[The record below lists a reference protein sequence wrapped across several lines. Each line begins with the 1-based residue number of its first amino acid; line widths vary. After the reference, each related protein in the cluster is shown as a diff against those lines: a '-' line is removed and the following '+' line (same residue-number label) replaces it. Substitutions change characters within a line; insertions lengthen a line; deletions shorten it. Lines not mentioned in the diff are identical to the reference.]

1 MSWTKVNVLMDE
13 TRYARHALI
22 DWFDQDRLRAA
33 RIAVIGAGA
42 VGNEVVKNLALLGVG
57 AIEIFDFDRIERH
70 NLTRSVFFRESDVGQ
85 AKAPVLAE
93 RAMQLN
99 PEIRARGIEG
109 DFWHT
114 LSLHALQ
121 TMSTVICAVDN
132 FEARVRLNQ
141 MCGIV
146 GVDLVNAGID
156 SRFAVIEAFPF
167 KAHLECACYECHLPA
182 SAYQRIGE
190 RYSCGGLRKRAWQA
204 KKVPTTAITASI
216 AGALAVSKALRLG
229 TPDAIIGADRIL
241 VDTHTG
247 RSSTSMLDR
256 NDGCPACTMPW
267 RGARLLRSGRR
278 LAPSLG
284 LGSGAAIMDVS
295 IHLSESV
302 ITAYECV
309 RCGVPDDAAQLLMRP
324 AAAFDDEIT
333 LCTRCR
339 QHTMRV
345 EMRDIIPIEA
355 LMTVYRTHALGAKY
369 VLAELARGPV
379 CIELED

>member
-1 MSWTKVNVLMDE
+1 MDE

-42 VGNEVVKNLALLGVG
+42 VGNEVVKNLALLGAG
-57 AIEIFDFDRIERH
+57 AIELFDFDQIALH
-70 NLTRSVFFRESDVGQ
+70 NLTRSVFFRETDVGRP
-85 AKAPVLAE
+85 KALVLAE
-93 RAMQLN
+93 RAQELN
-99 PEIRARGIEG
+99 PDVRVRGVEG
-109 DFWHT
+109 DFWRT

-121 TMSTVICAVDN
+121 TFSTVICAVDN

-141 MCGIV
+141 MCRIV

-156 SRFAVIEAFPF
+156 SRFAVIETFPF
-167 KAHLECACYECHLPA
+167 KTHAACACYECHLPA

-190 RYSCGGLRKRAWQA
+190 RYSCGGLRKRAWESR
-204 KKVPTTAITASI
+204 KVPTTAITASI

-229 TPDAIIGADRIL
+229 AADALPGADRIL

-256 NDGCPACTMPW
+256 NDGCPGCAMPW
-267 RGARLLRSGRR
+267 RGARLLRSGRH
-278 LAPSLG
+278 LTPLLG
-284 LGSGAAIMDVS
+284 LDPGAAIMDVS
-295 IHLSESV
+295 IHLSDSV

-309 RCGVPDDAAQLLMRP
+309 RCGVPDHASQLLMRP
-324 AAAFDDEIT
+324 AAAYDDEIT
-333 LCTRCR
+333 FCTRCR

-345 EMRDIIPIEA
+345 EMRDIIPIGD
-355 LMTVYRTHALGAKY
+355 LMTAYRMHPLGAKY
-369 VLAELARGPV
+369 VLAELAHGPV